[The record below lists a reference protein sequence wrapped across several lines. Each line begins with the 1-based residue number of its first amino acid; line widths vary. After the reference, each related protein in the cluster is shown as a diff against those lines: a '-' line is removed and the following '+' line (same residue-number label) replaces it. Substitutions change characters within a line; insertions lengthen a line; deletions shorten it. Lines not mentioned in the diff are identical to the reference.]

1 MKRNE
6 GFTLVELLVTMVVG
20 SVIAMAATVVLLL
33 GLRFNAIS
41 SGTALRQNT
50 TRILMTM
57 MEDMAAEGTIDGISV
72 EYNDWKITGHDNVR
86 LLSYSHKD
94 KAIYTGNSGTPLMEE
109 VYDSFVDLT
118 TDGLLTV
125 SVTTEDG
132 TYTSSVWCRMAVTPS
147 IADGIADDEADEVL
161 EELED
166 PSDTSTNG
174 AAGRTAFL
182 KILTSQYRL
191 KNGTPNPGLILKD
204 GRSTGQYYAEW
215 YAQGMDTED
224 LWNGDTPWCACF
236 LSWGLA
242 QLEEGYLGNTPKY
255 ANVEKFMASFDAAHW
270 KGNKPTPGDIIFFD
284 WDRNGDA
291 DHVGAVLLVSGDAVY
306 TIEGNSAGMVALR
319 KYSLTDER
327 ILGYGVLS
335 WNK

>member
-20 SVIAMAATVVLLL
+20 SIIAMAATAVLLL

-161 EELED
+161 KA

-191 KNGTPNPGLILKD
+191 KNGTPNPGLILD
-204 GRSTGQYYAEW
+204 EGRSTGQYYAEW

-242 QLEEGYLGNTPKY
+242 QVKDNLADTPQY
-255 ANVEKFMASFDAAHW
+255 ANVEKFMEEYFYPSSW
-270 KGNKPTPGDIIFFD
+270 KAKSETPEPGDIIFFD
-284 WDRNGDA
+284 WDGNGDA

-335 WNK
+335 WE

>member
-20 SVIAMAATVVLLL
+20 SVIAMAATAVLLL

-57 MEDMAAEGTIDGISV
+57 MEDMAAEGTINGISV
-72 EYNDWKITGHDNVR
+72 KYNGWEIKGHDNVR

-147 IADGIADDEADEVL
+147 ITDGIADGEADKVL

-166 PSDTSTNG
+166 STDTSTNG
-174 AAGRTAFL
+174 ATGRTAFL

-215 YAQGMDTED
+215 YAQDLNTKD

-236 LSWGLA
+236 LSWGLE
-242 QLEEGYLGNTPKY
+242 QVKGYLGNTPRF
-255 ANVEKFMASFDAAHW
+255 ANVEEFMGDFKTKGFW
-270 KGNKPTPGDIIFFD
+270 KSETPQPGDIIFFD
-284 WDRNGDA
+284 WDGKGDA

-335 WNK
+335 WE